1 MPCIGKRAATDK
13 RRGFIWRSV
22 VAAVASACL
31 ISAPTLAGDHV
42 PQNDLLNAELWI
54 QTAIEYRANCLTVY
68 ALAKVRLGEAVA
80 DRNWTAYDQ
89 SGSYQNLPP
98 AVIIDL
104 DETAIDNSAYEAGL
118 VVDDT
123 RFNPRTWDDWTKA
136 EQAKAVPGA
145 VEFANYA
152 AAKGV
157 KVFYVSNRNAESEGG
172 HQAQSRGAW
181 LSNGRQRRHFAY
193 AKGQARMVHGR
204 QGFTFRLYRQGL
216 PRVADV
222 R

>member
-104 DETAIDNSAYEAGL
+104 DETAIDNSAYEAAL
-118 VVDDT
+118 VVKQYPLSIPKPGT
-123 RFNPRTWDDWTKA
+123 TGPR
-136 EQAKAVPGA
+136 P
-145 VEFANYA
+145 
-152 AAKGV
+152 
-157 KVFYVSNRNAESEGG
+157 NRRRRSP
-172 HQAQSRGAW
+172 AQSSSPTTP
-181 LSNGRQRRHFAY
+181 LQRA
-193 AKGQARMVHGR
+193 
-204 QGFTFRLYRQGL
+204 
-216 PRVADV
+216 
-222 R
+222 